1 MIAVVQRVTNASVTV
16 GDEVVGRIDRGL
28 AVLLAVHETDT
39 PADVAFVAAKLAGL
53 RVFPN
58 GEKGYDLD
66 VRQVGGGVL
75 LVSNFTVA
83 ASTRQ
88 GRRPSFDAAAKPE
101 KGRELFDAV
110 AEALRQAGVPVE
122 TGRFGAEM
130 LVEIRN
136 DGPLTL
142 IVESA
147 TRAEK

>member
-1 MIAVVQRVTNASVTV
+1 VIAVVQRVSGASVTV

-39 PADVAFVAAKLAGL
+39 PADVAYVAGKLAGL

-66 VRQVGGGVL
+66 VRQVGGAIL

-101 KGRELFDAV
+101 KGRMLFDAV
-110 AEALRQAGVPVE
+110 VDALRAADVPVE

-130 LVEIRN
+130 LVEVRN

-142 IVESA
+142 IVESVPR
-147 TRAEK
+147 TTS